1 MIKNISNLGDAA
13 LYCDFGN
20 DVNRE
25 INLNVI
31 QFFKN
36 IKKSNIPGI
45 TNITPSYNKLVISF
59 DLKLTSF
66 AKLKKQ
72 VEKFFSERGLELV
85 NAGMSREY
93 LAEFKGEKK
102 VQIILLAASDIPL
115 EIKKGNIDI
124 GITGRDLIFE
134 KILDWRKCILELKQ
148 LDFGEADL
156 VIGVP
161 QFWIDVNHL
170 DDLDEVAFFF
180 RKKYLRCLR
189 IATKY
194 QNITREFLIDNQ
206 VTNFEIIESQGA
218 TEGAIVNGIAD
229 VIVDISS
236 TGETLKQNKL
246 KTIEDGTLLKS
257 FASIFVNKR
266 YYKKNK
272 SDIELRRLLDQLVSG
287 S

>member
-1 MIKNISNLGDAA
+1 MIR
-13 LYCDFGN
+13 FG
-20 DVNRE
+20 
-25 INLNVI
+25 L
-31 QFFKN
+31 
-36 IKKSNIPGI
+36 
-45 TNITPSYNKLVISF
+45 PSKGR
-59 DLKLTSF
+59 
-66 AKLKKQ
+66 LKKQ
-72 VEKFFSERGLELV
+72 VEKFFSDRGLELV
-85 NAGMSREY
+85 NAGMTREY

-115 EIKKGNIDI
+115 EIKKGNLDI
-124 GITGRDLIFE
+124 GITGRDLVFE

-180 RKKYLRCLR
+180 RKKYSRCLR

-194 QNITREFLIDNQ
+194 QNITREFLIDKQ
-206 VTNFEIIESQGA
+206 VTNFEIVESQGA

-229 VIVDISS
+229 VVVDITS

-246 KTIEDGTLLKS
+246 KTIEDGILLKS
-257 FASIFVNKR
+257 FAAIFMNKR
-266 YYKKNK
+266 WYKKNK
-272 SDIELRRLLDQLVSG
+272 SDLVLKKFLDKVF
-287 S
+287 

>member
-1 MIKNISNLGDAA
+1 MIR
-13 LYCDFGN
+13 FG
-20 DVNRE
+20 
-25 INLNVI
+25 L
-31 QFFKN
+31 
-36 IKKSNIPGI
+36 
-45 TNITPSYNKLVISF
+45 PSKGR
-59 DLKLTSF
+59 
-66 AKLKKQ
+66 LKKQ

-85 NAGMSREY
+85 NAGMTREY
-93 LAEFKGEKK
+93 LAKFKGEKK
-102 VQIILLAASDIPL
+102 VQVILLAASDIPL

-180 RKKYLRCLR
+180 RKKYSRCLR

-236 TGETLKQNKL
+236 SGETLKQNKL

-272 SDIELRRLLDQLVSG
+272 SDLELKRLLDQLVLG

>member
-1 MIKNISNLGDAA
+1 MIRLG
-13 LYCDFGN
+13 
-20 DVNRE
+20 
-25 INLNVI
+25 
-31 QFFKN
+31 
-36 IKKSNIPGI
+36 IPSKGR
-45 TNITPSYNKLVISF
+45 
-59 DLKLTSF
+59 LKQ
-66 AKLKKQ
+66 Q
-72 VEKFFSERGLELV
+72 VEKFFLQKGLELV
-85 NAGMSREY
+85 KVGSSREY
-93 LAEFKGEKK
+93 LAEFKEEKK
-102 VQIILLAASDIPL
+102 IQIILLAASDLPL
-115 EIKKGNIDI
+115 EIKKGNLDI
-124 GITGRDLIFE
+124 GITGRDLVFE
-134 KILDWRKCILELKQ
+134 KILDWQKWVLELQQ
-148 LDFGEADL
+148 LDFGNADL

-180 RKKYLRCLR
+180 RKKYSRCLR

-194 QNITREFLIDNQ
+194 QNITREFLIENQ

-257 FASIFVNKR
+257 FASIFVNKN

-272 SDIELRRLLDQLVSG
+272 SDVELKRLLDQLVLDI
-287 S
+287 

>member
-1 MIKNISNLGDAA
+1 MIR
-13 LYCDFGN
+13 FG
-20 DVNRE
+20 
-25 INLNVI
+25 L
-31 QFFKN
+31 
-36 IKKSNIPGI
+36 
-45 TNITPSYNKLVISF
+45 PSKGR
-59 DLKLTSF
+59 
-66 AKLKKQ
+66 LKKQ

-85 NAGMSREY
+85 NAGMTREY

-115 EIKKGNIDI
+115 EIKKGNLDV

-148 LDFGEADL
+148 LDFGNADL

-170 DDLDEVAFFF
+170 DDLDEVAFFL
-180 RKKYLRCLR
+180 RKKYSRCLR

-194 QNITREFLIDNQ
+194 QNITREFLIDKQ

-229 VIVDISS
+229 VVVDITS
-236 TGETLKQNKL
+236 TGETLRQNKL
-246 KTIEDGTLLKS
+246 KTIEDGILLKS
-257 FASIFVNKR
+257 FAAIFTNKR
-266 YYKKNK
+266 WYKKNR
-272 SDIELRRLLDQLVSG
+272 SDFGLKKFLNKVF
-287 S
+287 